1 MGVFPISGFLV
12 KSLINKICNNSRNS
26 HDIDINLYQ
35 KLKLAREIRQRQK
48 NDDDVLPVNYDVI
61 AIFPIVG
68 WFWAIGRMVYNSYI
82 LLIVTFYLTKTGN
95 RTKKSLAELWYYF
108 LSKGTIVAKKCW
120 FFAKN
125 VDMSKIKRLLVLKGI
140 FSETIYLCLPKYQ
153 ISSF

>member
-61 AIFPIVG
+61 AIFPIDG
-68 WFWAIGRMVYNSYI
+68 
-82 LLIVTFYLTKTGN
+82 
-95 RTKKSLAELWYYF
+95 
-108 LSKGTIVAKKCW
+108 
-120 FFAKN
+120 
-125 VDMSKIKRLLVLKGI
+125 
-140 FSETIYLCLPKYQ
+140 
-153 ISSF
+153 